1 MGAVDAFSGVLPFVT
16 VAEERSF
23 RRAAARLGVT
33 TAAVSKAVARLEEE
47 LGVMLLQRTSRSVSL
62 TPEGEA
68 FLGHGRLAVREA
80 LAAREVVMQSQRAPQ
95 GEIKV
100 TLPFVLASTVV
111 RALPELAARHPRL
124 AFRLA
129 ITDRTVALADEG
141 IDVAVRIGRL
151 PDSSLVA
158 RALRTPRWVTCAS
171 PAYLARRGTPARP
184 EDLGT
189 HACIK
194 FVTPRGALRQ
204 WSFVDATAP
213 PGAVLVVD
221 QGTLLVEAARA
232 GLGVCQAFD
241 FMVEDDLRAGRLV
254 EVLAAFSTASE
265 PVHALSLPRR
275 ASSPKVR
282 AFLDFLVTT
291 LGPRSEKERT
301 GSREDRKVY

>member
-1 MGAVDAFSGVLPFVT
+1 MDAFSGVLPFVA

-47 LGVMLLQRTSRSVSL
+47 LGAVLLQRTSRSVSL

-68 FLGHGRLAVREA
+68 FLAHGRLAVREA
-80 LAAREVVMQSQRAPQ
+80 QAAREVVQQAQRAPQ
-95 GEIKV
+95 GELKV

-124 AFRLA
+124 AFRLS

-151 PDSSLVA
+151 ADSSLVA

-171 PAYLARRGTPARP
+171 PAYIARSGTPARP
-184 EDLGT
+184 EDLGA

-194 FVTPRGALRQ
+194 FVTPRGALRE
-204 WSFVDATAP
+204 WTFAGDARAP
-213 PGAVLVVD
+213 EGGGVMVVD

-232 GLGVCQAFD
+232 GLGVCQVFD
-241 FMVEDDLRAGRLV
+241 FMVDDDVRAGRLV
-254 EVLAAFSTASE
+254 EVLAPYAVASE
-265 PVHALSLPRR
+265 PIHALTLPRR

-282 AFLDFLVTT
+282 AFLDFLVDR
-291 LGPRSEKERT
+291 LGARR
-301 GSREDRKVY
+301 

>member
-1 MGAVDAFSGVLPFVT
+1 VDAFSGVLPFVT

-47 LGVMLLQRTSRSVSL
+47 LGVVLLQRTSRSVSL

-68 FLGHGRLAVREA
+68 FLAHGRLAVREA
-80 LAAREVVMQSQRAPQ
+80 QAAREVVLHAQRAPQ

-100 TLPFVLASTVV
+100 TLPFILASTIV
-111 RALPELAARHPRL
+111 RALPELAARHPKL
-124 AFRLA
+124 AFRLT
-129 ITDRTVALADEG
+129 ITDRTLALADEG

-151 PDSSLVA
+151 ADSSLVA

-171 PAYLARRGTPARP
+171 PAYLARRGTPAQP
-184 EDLGT
+184 EDLDR
-189 HACIK
+189 HACLM
-194 FVTPRGALRQ
+194 FVTPRGALRD
-204 WSFVDATAP
+204 WSFAGETPSLESRA
-213 PGAVLVVD
+213 ALVVD

-241 FMVEDDLRAGRLV
+241 FMVEEDLRAGRLV
-254 EVLAAFSTASE
+254 EVLAPFSVAAE
-265 PVHALSLPRR
+265 PIHALSLPRR

-282 AFLDFLVTT
+282 AFLDFLVGI
-291 LGPRSEKERT
+291 LGLRR
-301 GSREDRKVY
+301 